1 MPETTKPPVTP
12 IDGRT
17 RVVVILAYPTHH
29 VRTPAFFNARA
40 AALGLNA
47 VLVPWQ
53 ISPEQLPGALA
64 GLRQVENLA
73 GVIVTVPHKQQMAR
87 LCDELE
93 GVAAD
98 LGVCNVARRT
108 PDGRFVGRMFDGV
121 GFVAGMRAE
130 GIDAAGKRALLLGA
144 GGAATAVA
152 AALLDAGVAQLTIV
166 NRSRDKADSLVAQ
179 LKAKR
184 PGAPVASAASPA
196 GQWDLVVN
204 GTSLGLKPDDPL
216 PLDPATLGAHSIV
229 AEVIMQPAQTR
240 LLLAAKARGC
250 RIHLG
255 EHMVTAQIDLLVDY
269 LLGMPAG
276 EESVGSGERG
286 AG

>member
-1 MPETTKPPVTP
+1 MPETNPPATSPAVSP

-17 RVVVILAYPTHH
+17 RVVVILAYPAHH

-40 AALGLNA
+40 AALGRNA

-53 ISPEQLPGALA
+53 VSPAQLPGALA
-64 GLRQVENLA
+64 GLRAVENLA
-73 GVIVTVPHKQQMAR
+73 GVIVTVPHKQEVAR

-108 PDGRFVGRMFDGV
+108 PDGRFVGRVFDGV
-121 GFVAGMRAE
+121 GFVAGLRAQ
-130 GIDAAGKRALLLGA
+130 GIDPAGKRTLLLGA

-152 AALLDAGVAQLTIV
+152 AALLDAGVAQLAIV
-166 NRSRDKADSLVAQ
+166 NRSRGKADALAAQ

-184 PGAPVASAASPA
+184 PGAAVASAAGPA
-196 GQWDLVVN
+196 GDWDLIVN

-216 PLDPATLGAHSIV
+216 PLDPALLRPETIV
-229 AEVIMQPAQTR
+229 AEVIMQPAQTP

-255 EHMVTAQIDLLVDY
+255 EHMVTAQIDLLADY
-269 LLGMPAG
+269 LLGTPPAG
-276 EESVGSGERG
+276 AGSP
-286 AG
+286 A